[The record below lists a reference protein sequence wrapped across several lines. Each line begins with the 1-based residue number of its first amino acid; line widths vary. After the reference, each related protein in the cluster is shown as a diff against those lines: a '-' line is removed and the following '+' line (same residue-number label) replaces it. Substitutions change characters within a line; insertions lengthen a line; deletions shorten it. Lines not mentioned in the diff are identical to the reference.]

1 MNTIHCRDCVEGMMD
16 LDAESVHLV
25 LTSPPYYNAME
36 YTQFRT
42 YEDFLSF
49 IQIVTREI
57 HRILKPGRF
66 FAINTSPI
74 IEAREKRQ
82 DQSTRYPIPF
92 DIHPRIMRSGF
103 MFIEDIVWIKPEP
116 SVKNR
121 NAGFYRHRK
130 PLAYK
135 PNSVTEYI
143 MIYRKRTDKLID
155 WNLNQ
160 YDDETINRSLIRG
173 NYERSNA
180 WHINPE
186 SCEDHPAIFP
196 EELSD
201 RIIQYYSFK
210 DDVVLDPFMGS
221 GTTAVSCKK
230 LGRKW
235 IGFERSEEFCNF
247 ARKRVMEYKVFKKM
261 DEFFRNV

>member
-1 MNTIHCRDCVEGMMD
+1 VN
-16 LDAESVHLV
+16 
-25 LTSPPYYNAME
+25 
-36 YTQFRT
+36 
-42 YEDFLSF
+42 
-49 IQIVTREI
+49 
-57 HRILKPGRF
+57 
-66 FAINTSPI
+66 
-74 IEAREKRQ
+74 
-82 DQSTRYPIPF
+82 
-92 DIHPRIMRSGF
+92 SGF
-103 MFIEDIVWIKPEP
+103 TFIEDIVWIKPEP

-143 MIYRKRTDKLID
+143 MIYRKTTDKLID
-155 WNLNQ
+155 WNLSR
-160 YDDETINRSLIRG
+160 YDDDTINHSLIRG

-186 SCEDHPAIFP
+186 SSDSHPAVYP

-201 RIIQYYSFK
+201 KIIQYYSFK
-210 DDVVLDPFMGS
+210 GDVVLDPFMGS

-235 IGFERSEEFCNF
+235 IGFERSEEFCKI
-247 ARKRVMEYKVFKKM
+247 ARKRIKDYKVFKKM
-261 DEFFRNV
+261 DAFFSDA